1 MAESD
6 KDSGVIN
13 VQPPAAPMAGL
24 LNQSR
29 MNKLIDDI
37 VIPTAIKEIKNAAG
51 IETNRKELTKSGFQR
66 TVLSLKDF
74 WQGVWWTIPAIVLS
88 LGLVAIILAVI
99 KKVLA
104 V

>member
-1 MAESD
+1 MAED
-6 KDSGVIN
+6 NKDSGVITVPQASN
-13 VQPPAAPMAGL
+13 GSGL
-24 LNQSR
+24 LTNAR

-37 VIPTAIKEIKNAAG
+37 VIPTAIKEIKSAAG
-51 IETNRKELTKSGFQR
+51 IETSRKELTKSGFQR